1 MTIAPGSSCSF
12 PLTFDPT
19 VANLSYGTLTFSSN
33 ATVAQ
38 AVLPITGDAIVS
50 TGPAVTLSSQSLDF
64 GSVPIGSTSNQQM
77 VTVMNVG
84 NALLT
89 VTSVTTSGDFTQTN
103 NCNTSVL
110 QNEDCTIVLTFS
122 PTAGGTRTGSLTIT
136 SNALGSPQ
144 TVSLTGA
151 GVAAF
156 TVVPSSSTLTVS
168 TVGLSTGTPIQL
180 SSQTGFTGMVSLTCS
195 VQFAGQGNATD
206 PPTCSLSPAQV
217 QVSGT
222 GPVNS
227 TLTVVTS
234 ASSSAAA
241 RAGIFALAG
250 AVLLLGFAPRRRLF
264 SRGFLMLVACAALVS
279 LLACGGS
286 SSSSTSPSSPV
297 SAGTTTGLYHVLVTA
312 TSGSTTASA
321 TLSLNVQ

>member
-1 MTIAPGSSCSF
+1 MGYVSPVPRSHEFEFAAIGK
-12 PLTFDPT
+12 
-19 VANLSYGTLTFSSN
+19 LSPHW
-33 ATVAQ
+33 V
-38 AVLPITGDAIVS
+38 
-50 TGPAVTLSSQSLDF
+50 
-64 GSVPIGSTSNQQM
+64 
-77 VTVMNVG
+77 
-84 NALLT
+84 
-89 VTSVTTSGDFTQTN
+89 
-103 NCNTSVL
+103 
-110 QNEDCTIVLTFS
+110 
-122 PTAGGTRTGSLTIT
+122 LTIT
-136 SNALGSPQ
+136 SNAPGSPQ
-144 TVSLTGA
+144 TVSLTGV

-156 TVVPSSSTLTVS
+156 TVVPSSPTLTVS
-168 TVGLSTGTPIQL
+168 TVGQSTSTPIQL
-180 SSQTGFTGMVSLTCS
+180 SSQTGFTGTVSLTCS

-222 GPVNS
+222 GSVNS
-227 TLTVVTS
+227 TLTVITS
-234 ASSSAAA
+234 TSSSAAA
-241 RAGIFALAG
+241 QAGIFSLAG
-250 AVLLLGFAPRRRLF
+250 AVLLLGFAPRRRLL